1 MLVISDQPVRCHTPE
16 YSNLQVNTISHTADS
31 LASAIEPH
39 LGSCWRSTEQS
50 DSCFMAHKK
59 WRRHSYL

>member
-39 LGSCWRSTEQS
+39 LGSC
-50 DSCFMAHKK
+50 
-59 WRRHSYL
+59 